1 MILQRNLKVNYLVL
15 TEKDLATKP
24 IIKKP
29 RTFNPLGG
37 VFAGLFLGIG
47 QALITRSFIRLNVG
61 VGIGVLGI
69 LLVIMSIFP
78 CLAAI
83 SLSPKFALFNT
94 IIEKS
99 KNIIAQITFQILIFY
114 VGFFPIYGFSI
125 VYTINGFELW
135 KMLILALT
143 QVVLVGAVYLV
154 NLRIL
159 LVERPSFGHLQKAF
173 YQPNKV
179 LIIALSII
187 PSIIS
192 TLILIFI

>member
-1 MILQRNLKVNYLVL
+1 VRLLVL
-15 TEKDLATKP
+15 SERDLATKP

-47 QALITRSFIRLNVG
+47 HALITKSFIKSNAG
-61 VGIGVLGI
+61 VGIGILGI
-69 LLVIMSIFP
+69 ILAVLSIAP

-99 KNIIAQITFQILIFY
+99 RNIIAQITFQIIIFY
-114 VGFFPIYGFSI
+114 VGFLPIYGFSI
-125 VYTINGFELW
+125 VYTVQGFELW
-135 KMLILALT
+135 KMIVLGVI
-143 QVVLVGAVYLV
+143 QVVLVGVLYIL
-154 NLRIL
+154 NLKIL
-159 LVERPSFGHLQKAF
+159 QREKPSFGHLQKMF

-179 LIIALSII
+179 LIIALSLI

-192 TLILIFI
+192 TLILVFI